1 MLQRRPLR
9 HGTCRS
15 EAQIVCHLL
24 LEERSVPLAAL
35 LAVLT
40 TSTFGSLA
48 DLNLDTHDH
57 ENLLISEDYIYLLST
72 AKHHTSG
79 RPLYELIIWLEIRLL
94 G

>member
-1 MLQRRPLR
+1 M
-9 HGTCRS
+9 
-15 EAQIVCHLL
+15 
-24 LEERSVPLAAL
+24 AAL

-57 ENLLISEDYIYLLST
+57 ENLLDSALISEDYIYLLST